1 MSVTYNKKKKR
12 NVVVGVVHIHAT
24 YNNIIVTI
32 TDQQGH
38 SLVSTSAG
46 AYGFKGSKKATPYAA
61 QETAGHA
68 VKTVVEQNG
77 MKTVSIKVSGPGAGR
92 EAAIRAVQACNL
104 NVTSIKDTT
113 KLPHNG
119 CKLPGRRR
127 V

>member
-1 MSVTYNKKKKR
+1 MSVVYKKKKR

-24 YNNIIVTI
+24 YNNIIVTV

-38 SLVSTSAG
+38 SLICTSAG
-46 AYGFKGSKKATPYAA
+46 ACGFKGSKKATPYAA

-68 VKTVVEQNG
+68 VRTVVEQNG

-104 NVTSIKDTT
+104 NVTSIEDTT
-113 KLPHNG
+113 RLPHNG